1 MRVVWILTFLVW
13 LNSCGR
19 FRPQERLKAML
30 AAWLQEFL
38 GARGRAML
46 AWEEAFSGR
55 VVALD
60 GADAAQILTM
70 EQVW

>member
-1 MRVVWILTFLVW
+1 MFGVVKL
-13 LNSCGR
+13 GR

-55 VVALD
+55 VTQRWMGRMRRWMGNSDHGTSLVIF
-60 GADAAQILTM
+60 QM
-70 EQVW
+70 